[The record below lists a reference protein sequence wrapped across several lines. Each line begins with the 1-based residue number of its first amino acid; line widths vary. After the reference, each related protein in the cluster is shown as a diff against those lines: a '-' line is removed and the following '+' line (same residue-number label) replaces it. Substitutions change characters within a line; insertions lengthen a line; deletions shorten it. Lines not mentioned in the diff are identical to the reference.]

1 MNAGQAIGLLAG
13 LGALNALRGGRDG
26 AGPRFTGLLDMI
38 DGGGAGRSGDRFE
51 GGGLLSALGNLFAKP
66 YEAQDRVERIA
77 TDARSAN
84 GGMTLRPR
92 ARPEMVSRNN
102 VEPIDAYGVVPAL
115 PSRNNAEPVG
125 PYGLMS
131 VPAVPE
137 TYVNPY
143 SVGGGFRETAPLP
156 MNYKYHSTGDII
168 DRAQRLSETGVDIET
183 DPRVRAEFKLNS
195 MFQGGGPVYPDDP
208 EMTNQDYLALLPP
221 VPPKPVSGMPT
232 PMPTQ
237 SRFGP
242 DGPQTAEDFAIIHAE
257 IQRDLGIQPSQ
268 LYDIISN
275 DPDQYERLVSIYS
288 RYGGSAMSGI
298 HSTPAQRVVS
308 NQPESQSLRDTFR
321 SAYSETPFSASS
333 LF

>member
-102 VEPIDAYGVVPAL
+102 VEPINAYGAVPAL

-156 MNYKYHSTGDII
+156 MNNTYDSRFDIF
-168 DRAQRLSETGVDIET
+168 DRAESLYRAGVDAEK
-183 DPRVRAEFKLNS
+183 DPRMRAEFKLNS
-195 MFQGGGPVYPDDP
+195 MLQSGPVFPDDP

-221 VPPKPVSGMPT
+221 VPPKPVSGMPA

-237 SRFGP
+237 NRFGP

-288 RYGGSAMSGI
+288 RYGGSAMGGI

>member
-102 VEPIDAYGVVPAL
+102 VEPIDAYGLMATPA
-115 PSRNNAEPVG
+115 A
-125 PYGLMS
+125 
-131 VPAVPE
+131 PE

-156 MNYKYHSTGDII
+156 MNYAEDFIGDIF
-168 DRAQRLSETGVDIET
+168 DRAESYQRRPTDVLDA
-183 DPRVRAEFKLNS
+183 DPRIRAEFKLNR
-195 MFQGGGPVYPDDP
+195 MFQGGPVYPDDP

-221 VPPKPVSGMPT
+221 NLAQMVRPEGSAAGMPRAL
-232 PMPTQ
+232 PSMVRPEGLAAGMPAAPTQ
-237 SRFGP
+237 MVRPEGP
-242 DGPQTAEDFAIIHAE
+242 AAGMPQAPV
-257 IQRDLGIQPSQ
+257 QRYADPTQDPLFMQFMARQVDPKTFEV
-268 LYDIISN
+268 LYTGRSGERN
-275 DPDQYERLVSIYS
+275 LQRQYE
-288 RYGGSAMSGI
+288 
-298 HSTPAQRVVS
+298 
-308 NQPESQSLRDTFR
+308 
-321 SAYSETPFSASS
+321 AYLSFMMAKEGRG
-333 LF
+333 

>member
-51 GGGLLSALGNLFAKP
+51 GGGLLSVLGNLFAKP

-77 TDARSAN
+77 TDARSAT

-102 VEPIDAYGVVPAL
+102 VEPINAYGAVPAL

-125 PYGLMS
+125 PYGGM
-131 VPAVPE
+131 
-137 TYVNPY
+137 
-143 SVGGGFRETAPLP
+143 
-156 MNYKYHSTGDII
+156 
-168 DRAQRLSETGVDIET
+168 
-183 DPRVRAEFKLNS
+183 
-195 MFQGGGPVYPDDP
+195 
-208 EMTNQDYLALLPP
+208 PP
-221 VPPKPVSGMPT
+221 VMPSRSNEEPVGMYNMPPVAQAVSGMPT

-242 DGPQTAEDFAIIHAE
+242 DGPQSSEDFALIHAE
-257 IQRDLGIQPSQ
+257 IQRDLGIRPSQ
-268 LYDIISN
+268 LFDMISN
-275 DPDQYERLVSIYS
+275 DPDQYDRLVSMYS

-308 NQPESQSLRDTFR
+308 SQPESQSLRDTFR
-321 SAYSETPFSASS
+321 SAYSATPFSASS

>member
-1 MNAGQAIGLLAG
+1 MRAGEVLGLLAG

-51 GGGLLSALGNLFAKP
+51 GGGLLSAFANLFAKP

-77 TDARSAN
+77 ADARSAN

-102 VEPIDAYGVVPAL
+102 VEPINAYGAVPAL
-115 PSRNNAEPVG
+115 PSRSNAEPVG
-125 PYGLMS
+125 PYGLMAT
-131 VPAVPE
+131 PAVSE

-156 MNYKYHSTGDII
+156 MNYAYHSLGDII
-168 DRAQRLSETGVDIET
+168 KRAERLDKAGVDVEA
-183 DPRVRAEFKLNS
+183 DPRIRAELKLNR
-195 MFQGGGPVYPDDP
+195 MFQEGTFFDPDDP
-208 EMTNQDYLALLPP
+208 EMTSQDYLALLPP
-221 VPPKPVSGMPT
+221 VPPRPVSGMPT

-242 DGPQTAEDFAIIHAE
+242 DGPQTAEDFGVIHAE
-257 IQRDLGIQPSQ
+257 IQRDLGIPPSQ
-268 LYDIISN
+268 LYDILST
-275 DPDQYERLVSIYS
+275 DPDRYNRLIAMYS
-288 RYGGSAMSGI
+288 RYGG
-298 HSTPAQRVVS
+298 
-308 NQPESQSLRDTFR
+308 
-321 SAYSETPFSASS
+321 
-333 LF
+333 

>member
-102 VEPIDAYGVVPAL
+102 VETIDAYGLMATPA
-115 PSRNNAEPVG
+115 A
-125 PYGLMS
+125 
-131 VPAVPE
+131 PE

-156 MNYKYHSTGDII
+156 MNYAEDFIGDIF
-168 DRAQRLSETGVDIET
+168 DRAESYQRRPTDVLDA
-183 DPRVRAEFKLNS
+183 DPRIRAEFKLNR
-195 MFQGGGPVYPDDP
+195 MFQGGPVYPDDP

-221 VPPKPVSGMPT
+221 NLAQMVRPEGSAAGMPRAL
-232 PMPTQ
+232 PSMVRPEGLAAGMPAAPTQ
-237 SRFGP
+237 MVRPEGP
-242 DGPQTAEDFAIIHAE
+242 AAGMPQAPV
-257 IQRDLGIQPSQ
+257 QRYADPTQDPLFMQFMARQVDPKTFEV
-268 LYDIISN
+268 LYTGRSGERN
-275 DPDQYERLVSIYS
+275 LQRQYE
-288 RYGGSAMSGI
+288 
-298 HSTPAQRVVS
+298 
-308 NQPESQSLRDTFR
+308 
-321 SAYSETPFSASS
+321 AYLSFMMAKEGRG
-333 LF
+333 

>member
-51 GGGLLSALGNLFAKP
+51 GGGLLSVLGNLFAKP

-77 TDARSAN
+77 TDARSANGGMTLRPRTDARSAN

-115 PSRNNAEPVG
+115 SSRNNVEPVG
-125 PYGLMS
+125 SYGLMS
-131 VPAVPE
+131 VPAVSE

-156 MNYKYHSTGDII
+156 MNYFYNSKFDIL
-168 DRAQRLSETGVDIET
+168 DRAERLYRAGVDAEK
-183 DPRVRAEFKLNS
+183 DPRMRAEFKLNTTE
-195 MFQGGGPVYPDDP
+195 Y
-208 EMTNQDYLALLPP
+208 YA
-221 VPPKPVSGMPT
+221 
-232 PMPTQ
+232 
-237 SRFGP
+237 
-242 DGPQTAEDFAIIHAE
+242 
-257 IQRDLGIQPSQ
+257 
-268 LYDIISN
+268 
-275 DPDQYERLVSIYS
+275 
-288 RYGGSAMSGI
+288 
-298 HSTPAQRVVS
+298 
-308 NQPESQSLRDTFR
+308 
-321 SAYSETPFSASS
+321 
-333 LF
+333 

>member
-1 MNAGQAIGLLAG
+1 MRAGEVLGLLAG

-51 GGGLLSALGNLFAKP
+51 GGGLLSAFANLFAKP

-77 TDARSAN
+77 ADARSAS

-102 VEPIDAYGVVPAL
+102 VEPINAYGAVPAL
-115 PSRNNAEPVG
+115 PSRNNVEPVG
-125 PYGLMS
+125 PYGLMAT
-131 VPAVPE
+131 PAVPE
-137 TYVNPY
+137 AYVNPY

-156 MNYKYHSTGDII
+156 MNYFYNSKFDIL
-168 DRAQRLSETGVDIET
+168 DRAERLSREGVDIET
-183 DPRVRAEFKLNS
+183 DPRLRAEFKLNT
-195 MFQGGGPVYPDDP
+195 MLEGGPVYPDDP

-221 VPPKPVSGMPT
+221 VPPRPVSGMPT

-242 DGPQTAEDFAIIHAE
+242 DGPQTAEDFGVIHAE
-257 IQRDLGIQPSQ
+257 IQRDLGIPPSQ
-268 LYDIISN
+268 LYDILST
-275 DPDQYERLVSIYS
+275 DPDRYNRLIAMYS
-288 RYGGSAMSGI
+288 RYGG
-298 HSTPAQRVVS
+298 
-308 NQPESQSLRDTFR
+308 
-321 SAYSETPFSASS
+321 
-333 LF
+333 

>member
-115 PSRNNAEPVG
+115 SSRNNVEPVG
-125 PYGLMS
+125 PYGLMAT
-131 VPAVPE
+131 PAA
-137 TYVNPY
+137 
-143 SVGGGFRETAPLP
+143 SRETAPLP
-156 MNYKYHSTGDII
+156 MNYADDSRGDIF
-168 DRAQRLSETGVDIET
+168 DRALRLQGRDTGALDK
-183 DPRVRAEFKLNS
+183 DPSIRGEFKLNT
-195 MFQGGGPVYPDDP
+195 MFQPSGPAYPDDP
-208 EMTNQDYLALLPP
+208 EITSEEYLALLPP
-221 VPPKPVSGMPT
+221 VPPQPVSGMPT

-242 DGPQTAEDFAIIHAE
+242 DGPQTAEDFGIIHAE
-257 IQRDLGIQPSQ
+257 IQRDLGIRPAQ
-268 LYDIISN
+268 LYDMISN
-275 DPDQYERLVSIYS
+275 DPDQYERLLSIYS
-288 RYGGSAMSGI
+288 RYGG
-298 HSTPAQRVVS
+298 
-308 NQPESQSLRDTFR
+308 
-321 SAYSETPFSASS
+321 
-333 LF
+333 

>member
-26 AGPRFTGLLDMI
+26 AGSRFTGLLDMI

-115 PSRNNAEPVG
+115 SSRNNVEPVG
-125 PYGLMS
+125 PYGLMAT
-131 VPAVPE
+131 PAA
-137 TYVNPY
+137 
-143 SVGGGFRETAPLP
+143 SRETAPLP
-156 MNYKYHSTGDII
+156 MNYALDFVNDIF
-168 DRAQRLSETGVDIET
+168 DRAESYQRQGTDVLDA
-183 DPRVRAEFKLNS
+183 DPRIRAEFKLNT
-195 MFQGGGPVYPDDP
+195 MFQDPPMYPDDP

-221 VPPKPVSGMPT
+221 NLAQMVRPEGSAAGMPRAL
-232 PMPTQ
+232 PSMVRPEGPAAGMPAAPTQ
-237 SRFGP
+237 MVRPEGP
-242 DGPQTAEDFAIIHAE
+242 AAGMPQAPV
-257 IQRDLGIQPSQ
+257 QRYADPTQDPLFMQFMARQVDPKTFEV
-268 LYDIISN
+268 LYTGRSGERN
-275 DPDQYERLVSIYS
+275 LQRQYE
-288 RYGGSAMSGI
+288 
-298 HSTPAQRVVS
+298 
-308 NQPESQSLRDTFR
+308 
-321 SAYSETPFSASS
+321 AYLSFMMAKEGRG
-333 LF
+333 

>member
-1 MNAGQAIGLLAG
+1 MRAGEVLGLLAG

-77 TDARSAN
+77 ADARSAN

-102 VEPIDAYGVVPAL
+102 VEPINAYGAVPAL

-125 PYGLMS
+125 PYGLMAT
-131 VPAVPE
+131 PAVPE
-137 TYVNPY
+137 
-143 SVGGGFRETAPLP
+143 SGGFKETAPLP
-156 MNYKYHSTGDII
+156 MNYAEDFIGDIFGRAESYQKRPT
-168 DRAQRLSETGVDIET
+168 DRLDA
-183 DPRVRAEFKLNS
+183 DPRIRAEFKLNK
-195 MFQGGGPVYPDDP
+195 MFQEGTPVFPDDP
-208 EMTNQDYLALLPP
+208 EMTSQDYLALLPP
-221 VPPKPVSGMPT
+221 VPPQPVSGMPA

-242 DGPQTAEDFAIIHAE
+242 DGPQTAEDFGVIHAE
-257 IQRDLGIQPSQ
+257 IQRDLGIPPSQ
-268 LYDIISN
+268 LYDIIST
-275 DPDQYERLVSIYS
+275 DPDRYDRLISMYS
-288 RYGGSAMSGI
+288 RYGS
-298 HSTPAQRVVS
+298 
-308 NQPESQSLRDTFR
+308 
-321 SAYSETPFSASS
+321 
-333 LF
+333 

>member
-115 PSRNNAEPVG
+115 SSRNNVEPVG
-125 PYGLMS
+125 PYGLMAT
-131 VPAVPE
+131 PAA
-137 TYVNPY
+137 
-143 SVGGGFRETAPLP
+143 SRETAPLP
-156 MNYKYHSTGDII
+156 MNYALDFVNDIF
-168 DRAQRLSETGVDIET
+168 DRAESYQRQGTDVLDA
-183 DPRVRAEFKLNS
+183 DPRIRAEFKLNT
-195 MFQGGGPVYPDDP
+195 MFQDPPMYPDDP

-221 VPPKPVSGMPT
+221 VPPQPVSGMPT

-242 DGPQTAEDFAIIHAE
+242 DGPQTAEDFGIIHAE
-257 IQRDLGIQPSQ
+257 IQRDLGIRPAQ
-268 LYDIISN
+268 LYDMVSN
-275 DPDQYERLVSIYS
+275 DPDQYERLLSIYS
-288 RYGGSAMSGI
+288 RYGG
-298 HSTPAQRVVS
+298 
-308 NQPESQSLRDTFR
+308 
-321 SAYSETPFSASS
+321 
-333 LF
+333 

>member
-51 GGGLLSALGNLFAKP
+51 GGGLLSVLGNLFAKP

-102 VEPIDAYGVVPAL
+102 VEPINAYGAVPAL
-115 PSRNNAEPVG
+115 PSRNNVEPVG
-125 PYGLMS
+125 SYGLMAT
-131 VPAVPE
+131 PAVSE

-156 MNYKYHSTGDII
+156 MNYFYNSKFDIL
-168 DRAQRLSETGVDIET
+168 DRAERLSREGVDIET
-183 DPRVRAEFKLNS
+183 DPRLRAEFKLNT
-195 MFQGGGPVYPDDP
+195 MLEGGPVYPDDP

-242 DGPQTAEDFAIIHAE
+242 DGPQTAEDFAVIHGQ

-268 LYDIISN
+268 LFDIISN

-288 RYGGSAMSGI
+288 RYGG
-298 HSTPAQRVVS
+298 
-308 NQPESQSLRDTFR
+308 
-321 SAYSETPFSASS
+321 
-333 LF
+333 

>member
-115 PSRNNAEPVG
+115 SSRNNVEPVG
-125 PYGLMS
+125 PYGLMAT
-131 VPAVPE
+131 PAA
-137 TYVNPY
+137 
-143 SVGGGFRETAPLP
+143 SRETAPLP
-156 MNYKYHSTGDII
+156 MNYAYDSWLDIAERGERLARGTGKEI
-168 DRAQRLSETGVDIET
+168 DE
-183 DPRVRAEFKLNS
+183 DPRTRAEFKLNT
-195 MFQGGGPVYPDDP
+195 MFQGGPVFPDDP
-208 EMTNQDYLALLPP
+208 EMTSQDYLALLPP
-221 VPPKPVSGMPT
+221 VPPQPVSGMPT

-242 DGPQTAEDFAIIHAE
+242 DGPQTAEDFGIIHAE
-257 IQRDLGIQPSQ
+257 IQRDLGIRPAQ
-268 LYDIISN
+268 LYDMISN

-288 RYGGSAMSGI
+288 RYGG
-298 HSTPAQRVVS
+298 
-308 NQPESQSLRDTFR
+308 
-321 SAYSETPFSASS
+321 
-333 LF
+333 